1 MKVKILALAFVWWA
15 SVQMT
20 CAMAETYYYS
30 GNARVYLPR
39 WSATTFFQMGVRIT
53 VIRFVSSISD
63 MLPARLYPA
72 ARRVQ
77 TAPKLNKNVE
87 G

>member
-1 MKVKILALAFVWWA
+1 MWRGCRGRLLLQRRTAAPDRGGLAELPISVGGCPSRSWLAMKVKILALAFVWWA

-39 WSATTFFQMGVRIT
+39 WSATPFF
-53 VIRFVSSISD
+53 
-63 MLPARLYPA
+63 
-72 ARRVQ
+72 
-77 TAPKLNKNVE
+77 
-87 G
+87 